1 MTTARFEDALVYAH
15 KVHQGQV
22 RKSTGIPYVAHI
34 LGVAAIAMEYG
45 ATEDEAIGALLHDAA
60 EDGGGEE
67 TLAEIRAKFEDAVA
81 DIVLGCSDSLVQNPE
96 EKLPWR
102 ERKEGYLAHLEQRQ
116 PDRCASC
123 RPPTSCTTSA
133 PSLATI
139 APRARRSGI
148 AFRAGVTGRSG
159 TTTKSPTRCFADT
172 ERPSPSICAARWTN
186 CSPSRAAER
195 PRVIQAVSGAGQT
208 DESSTEPLPSLTSLP
223 RVESTTAVPAPPP
236 TAPPIAAPFLPPASA
251 PITAPPTA
259 GAAIFTA
266 SSPFVASAR
275 RLHVVVLMR

>member
-81 DIVLGCSDSLVQNPE
+81 DIVLGCSDSLVQDPE

-102 ERKEGYLAHLEQRQ
+102 ERKEGYLAHLE
-116 PDRCASC
+116 
-123 RPPTSCTTSA
+123 
-133 PSLATI
+133 
-139 APRARRSGI
+139 RA
-148 AFRAGVTGRSG
+148 
-159 TTTKSPTRCFADT
+159 
-172 ERPSPSICAARWTN
+172 SPSVCLVSAADKMHN
-186 CSPSRAAER
+186 VRAITRDYRAEGESIWDR
-195 PRVIQAVSGAGQT
+195 FQGRRDGT
-208 DESSTEPLPSLTSLP
+208 LWYYDEVADSLH
-223 RVESTTAVPAPPP
+223 RCYR
-236 TAPPIAAPFLPPASA
+236 A
-251 PITAPPTA
+251 PITRDL
-259 GAAIFTA
+259 
-266 SSPFVASAR
+266 R
-275 RLHVVVLMR
+275 REVDELLALTRGERT